1 VTAISFWGLSA
12 KILYETSDNNFLTF
26 EEYRYITFLFFLII
40 FFSETIIFAPF
51 AIAFLIKLFPSTF
64 VPLIAK
70 KILFFLTL
78 EELKEIP
85 EKKVLLFFLSK
96 LGI

>member
-1 VTAISFWGLSA
+1 MTAISFWGFLA
-12 KILYETSDNNFLTF
+12 KILYETSDSNFLTF
-26 EEYRYITFLFFLII
+26 EECKYIIFLFFFII
-40 FFSETIIFAPF
+40 FFSEIIIFAPF
-51 AIAFLIKLFPSTF
+51 VIAFLINLFPSTF

-70 KILFFLTL
+70 KILFFLTF

-85 EKKVLLFFLSK
+85 EKKTLLFFLST